1 MVASEIFM
9 AADREAIS
17 DAVAEAEK
25 RTSGEI
31 LPVLATAS
39 DRYDRAEDLF
49 GLCLAV
55 AAVAAAWTVLQGV
68 RPAAGDWESG
78 LVPALGLA
86 AILGVFV
93 GFWVVGVIV
102 ADKVPF
108 LRRIFAGRWMM
119 KPRVEAA
126 ASEAFERFHARRTKA
141 ATGIV
146 IYVSL
151 FERRVAIRADRAISE
166 KVPQEEWT
174 AICSGVTRAMREGR
188 PREGFVEAIG
198 KCGDLLARHFPVQP
212 GDVNELTNELRVL
225 D

>member
-1 MVASEIFM
+1 MVASSLFTE
-9 AADREAIS
+9 ADREAIS
-17 DAVAEAEK
+17 RAVAEAEK
-25 RTSGEI
+25 KTSGEI
-31 LPVLATAS
+31 IPVLATAS

-55 AAVAAAWTVLQGV
+55 VAVTAAWVLLQGV

-78 LVPALGLA
+78 PAPSLGLPEIL
-86 AILGVFV
+86 AIFV
-93 GFWVVGVIV
+93 GAWVVGAVL

-108 LRRIFAGRWMM
+108 LRRLFAGRWMM

-126 ASEAFERFHARRTKA
+126 AAEAFERFHARRTKA

-151 FERRVAIRADRAISE
+151 FERRVAIRADRAVSE
-166 KVPQEEWT
+166 KVPQEEWNR
-174 AICSGVTRAMREGR
+174 ICSGLTLAMREGR
-188 PREGFVEAIG
+188 AREGFVEAIG
-198 KCGDLLARHFPVQP
+198 NCGGLLARHFPLQP
-212 GDVNELTNELRVL
+212 GDANELTNELRVI